1 MFHVLISVELVP
13 NDEFPNFL
21 LLVTKSLCIA
31 TTFFSRQACQ
41 FNQSCPYTCFPQKHA
56 ETEGLSAFFSGLWGA
71 RSTQAQQ
78 STISSIVT
86 HTPHWAGTR
95 TGEEL
100 LLESSSLS
108 VTTPQKSSFSC
119 RSLQCS
125 RSRKQEHG
133 RETRLSQL
141 LSVFITFSLKD
152 GTFKTTSLTIYKK
165 TP

>member
-1 MFHVLISVELVP
+1 MMNSQIFSFWSRNLCALQPPFSHARLVSLISHVLIPVFLRNMQKLKGFLHSSVGYGEP
-13 NDEFPNFL
+13 
-21 LLVTKSLCIA
+21 
-31 TTFFSRQACQ
+31 
-41 FNQSCPYTCFPQKHA
+41 
-56 ETEGLSAFFSGLWGA
+56 GA
-71 RSTQAQQ
+71 LPQAQQ

-108 VTTPQKSSFSC
+108 GTTPQKGSFSC

>member
-1 MFHVLISVELVP
+1 MMNSQIFSFWSRNLCALQPPFSHARLVSLISHVLIPVFLRNMQKLKGFLHSSVGYGEPGALRLS
-13 NDEFPNFL
+13 NL
-21 LLVTKSLCIA
+21 
-31 TTFFSRQACQ
+31 
-41 FNQSCPYTCFPQKHA
+41 QSPPQSH
-56 ETEGLSAFFSGLWGA
+56 THHTGLA
-71 RSTQAQQ
+71 
-78 STISSIVT
+78 
-86 HTPHWAGTR
+86 
-95 TGEEL
+95 GEEL

-108 VTTPQKSSFSC
+108 GTTPQKSSFSC